1 MTLLDVRWPSE
12 APYPLPRRT
21 LMYQPAFLGPRAVSQ
36 AARHARSNESE
47 RDAAGQGRDRDRDW
61 QDIRKAHPI
70 PSHPI
75 PCYTVDTIIAD
86 DCGLLPTLCCAG
98 PAKPPARLP
107 ASPKTKSCP
116 VQYIYR
122 QYLDVPT
129 KSKTISDHQSALS
142 SGTLQSTKGEPT
154 SAIPSHVQAHLGV
167 PSAPSAPFIP
177 SQPVP

>member
-1 MTLLDVRWPSE
+1 MAVRGTLPTATQNTYVPTC
-12 APYPLPRRT
+12 LPRSSRGFASCPPRSLKRKREGCRRT
-21 LMYQPAFLGPRAVSQ
+21 RTRQRQRL
-36 AARHARSNESE
+36 
-47 RDAAGQGRDRDRDW
+47 AGYTKG
-61 QDIRKAHPI
+61 

-75 PCYTVDTIIAD
+75 PCYTMDTIIAD
-86 DCGLLPTLCCAG
+86 DCGLLPTLCGAG

-129 KSKTISDHQSALS
+129 KPKTISDHRSALS

-154 SAIPSHVQAHLGV
+154 SAIPSHVQAHLAV